1 MEATG
6 IQLYI
11 LSYIINSEIKLN
23 FKEYINLMRIGYFIE
38 KINDPSWKDL
48 SVENRTKA
56 SEFRSRTTAHRAFLK
71 HTGITASEY
80 LDTKRVDPGINK
92 KKRYNYG

>member
-1 MEATG
+1 
-6 IQLYI
+6 
-11 LSYIINSEIKLN
+11 
-23 FKEYINLMRIGYFIE
+23 MRIGYFIE